1 MTSGGVQNTR
11 RHVEAVA
18 PFLAAV
24 TALVGD
30 LDETERYR
38 RLLLHIHD
46 VVPYDAAAFLRLGPD
61 GWLVPVAVVGLVP
74 DTLGRRFRADDHPRL
89 HQILSSPTPVKFPQA
104 SELPDPFDGLMLAV
118 HSGAARVH
126 ACMGCALRV
135 QGETL
140 GLLAADALDPRAFD
154 GIDAGALESFAA
166 VLSLAFRAASLL
178 AAVEASASRERSVSR
193 QLTSEAHERVG
204 SEFLGASTAAEQ
216 VRADIALLARSDL
229 PVLISGETGVG
240 KEVAARA
247 LHRQSARRDQPLI
260 YLNCAALPESIAESE
275 LFGHTRGAFTGATD
289 ARPGKFEVANRGTLF
304 LDEIGEMPL
313 SLQPKLLRVLQTGE
327 IQRVGSDAA
336 LFVDVRVIAAT
347 NRNLPAEVDAGRFRA
362 DLFHRLNVY
371 PIAIPPLR
379 ERPADIGL
387 LSGYFL
393 DHVRIRLGLGPLR
406 VTAQARDAL
415 RAYDWPGN
423 VRELEHV
430 LLRAALRAAAG
441 KRGGSVAIGIEHLAL
456 DASQTP
462 AGPSV
467 EKAVPAIGGGTSLR
481 AATDDYQRA
490 LIRQALAANGASWA
504 AAARA
509 LGLDRGNLRRL
520 AGRLGLRES

>member
-1 MTSGGVQNTR
+1 MTASGVQNTR
-11 RHVEAVA
+11 HHVEAVA

-24 TALVGD
+24 SALVGD

-46 VVPYDAAAFLRLGPD
+46 VVPYDAAAFLRFTPEGV
-61 GWLVPVAVVGLVP
+61 LVPVAAVGLVP
-74 DTLGRRFRADDHPRL
+74 ETLGRRFRPEDHPRL
-89 HQILSSPTPVKFPQA
+89 AQILESPSPVKFPTA
-104 SELPDPFDGLMLAV
+104 SELPDPFDGLMLAD
-118 HSGAARVH
+118 HSGDARVH

-140 GLLAADALDPRAFD
+140 GLLAADALDPHAFD
-154 GIDAGALESFAA
+154 GIGAVALESFAA

-178 AAVEASASRERSVSR
+178 AALEASANRERSVAR

-204 SEFLGASTAAEQ
+204 TEFLGASTAAER
-216 VRADIALLARSDL
+216 VREDIALLARSDL

-304 LDEIGEMPL
+304 LDEIGELPL

-336 LFVDVRVIAAT
+336 SYVDVRVVAAT
-347 NRNLPAEVDAGRFRA
+347 NRNLAAEVDAGRFRA

-371 PIAIPPLR
+371 PLAIPPLR

-387 LSGYFL
+387 LCGYFL
-393 DHVRIRLGLGPLR
+393 DHVRVRLGLGPLR
-406 VTAQARDAL
+406 VTAQAREAL

-430 LLRAALRAAAG
+430 LLRAALRAAG
-441 KRGGSVAIGIEHLAL
+441 GRRGASVVIGIEHLAL
-456 DASQTP
+456 GTSQAP
-462 AGPSV
+462 AGVAAENAP
-467 EKAVPAIGGGTSLR
+467 PAIGAVTSLR

-490 LIRQALAANGASWA
+490 LVRQALAASDGNWA

-509 LGLDRGNLRRL
+509 LALDRGNLRRL
-520 AGRLGLRES
+520 AARLGLAAQ